1 MTRIMLR
8 LWRLLRGPLQWR
20 ALYVAHAKFLLGVT
34 GACWDQNGC
43 ILLVKHRFWPEQQP
57 WGLPSGYAKRRE
69 LLADTLRREL
79 KEETG
84 YELDRDIRIIHVRS
98 GFKLRLEILAEAHI
112 VGGYEMLDKR
122 EVLEARFFSP
132 DALPEGILDTHKD
145 LVKIATEAR
154 TAKPESASL

>member
-1 MTRIMLR
+1 MTQIMLR

-20 ALYVAHAKFLLGVT
+20 VLYVAHAKFLLGVT
-34 GACWDQNGC
+34 GACWDQDGRV
-43 ILLVKHRFWPEQQP
+43 LLVKHRFWPEQQP

-84 YELDRDIRIIHVRS
+84 YELDRDIRIIRVKS
-98 GFKLRLEILAEAHI
+98 GFQLRLEVLAEAHI
-112 VGGYEMLDKR
+112 VGGGEMLDER

-132 DALPEGILDTHKD
+132 DALPPGLLDSHKD
-145 LVKIATEAR
+145 LIEIAADAR
-154 TAKPESASL
+154 AARPKSVNL